1 MLKINQS
8 SHKMLNFSSLL
19 LTALG
24 ILLIAPISQAQDSL
38 VNVKKTEIIRQNEQQ
53 GEVTLRVKVTGDEKK
68 PIMGLE
74 KEDFELI
81 VVDTNTKKIVS
92 PFDPDKG
99 YSDIPFKFKTP
110 QEATP
115 PPAYILVL
123 LDMSGSMK
131 CSTDLNSKEP
141 CNNNIPKGKRKL
153 DVAVSALQTFID
165 DAQKR
170 QEKRGGDTSVAIKVA
185 IIPFGFNGEYQ
196 PIRKVDELD
205 KFYNVSD
212 AKVKNA
218 LNNLALK
225 TLRDATNIYHSLEKS
240 VEFLTST
247 GEKRFYPVDDKGN
260 VIEPKPR
267 LAVILLTDGF
277 DTDPDYKNNRQ
288 KQSETLNTLKQKLRD
303 NDQLTIHTL
312 GYGLTPNALRKK
324 YAGQTISQADY
335 EQEYLDVDGLKRISQ
350 VTPNGIFAISGK
362 EDDISKALTTFLDS
376 ILGEYEITYQHPNPQ
391 RARVYQVSTVA
402 DKVASQPE
410 EYRVTVF
417 GRTVSFPT
425 YLGSV
430 GLIAMLAG
438 CWFIPY
444 TLWKKKLQEEN

>member
-1 MLKINQS
+1 VKTVTVN
-8 SHKMLNFSSLL
+8 
-19 LTALG
+19 G
-24 ILLIAPISQAQDSL
+24 GAQNSL
-38 VNVKKTEIIRQNEQQ
+38 VNVKKVEIVRQNEEQ
-53 GEVTLRVKVTGDEKK
+53 GEVTLRVKVSSDNK
-68 PIMGLE
+68 PIMALK
-74 KEDFELI
+74 KEDFELK
-81 VVDTNTKKIVS
+81 VVDTNTKKLVS
-92 PFDPDKG
+92 PFEPDNG
-99 YSDIPFKFKTP
+99 YSDIRFNFKTP

-131 CSTDLNSKEP
+131 CSTDLNSKES
-141 CNNNIPKGKRKL
+141 CNNNISKGKRKL
-153 DVAVSALQTFID
+153 DAAVSALQTFID

-170 QEKRGGDTSVAIKVA
+170 QEKRGGDTNVA

-205 KFYNVSD
+205 KFYKVSD
-212 AKVKNA
+212 FKVKKA
-218 LNNLALK
+218 LDDLALK
-225 TLRDATNIYHSLEKS
+225 TPRDATNIYHSLEKS
-240 VEFLTST
+240 VEFLANT
-247 GEKRFYPVDDKGN
+247 GDKRFYPVDDKGN

-312 GYGLTPNALRKK
+312 GYGLTPNVLQKK
-324 YAGQTISQADY
+324 YAGQSISQADY
-335 EQEYLDVDGLKRISQ
+335 EQEYLDVDGLKQISQ

-362 EDDISKALTTFLDS
+362 EDDISKALATFLDS
-376 ILGEYEITYQHPNPQ
+376 ILGEYEIIYQHPNPQ

>member
-1 MLKINQS
+1 MLKINKS

-24 ILLIAPISQAQDSL
+24 ILLITPISQAQDSL
-38 VNVKKTEIIRQNEQQ
+38 VSVKKTEIIRQNEQQ

-68 PIMGLE
+68 PIMGLK
-74 KEDFELI
+74 KEDFELK

-92 PFDPDKG
+92 PFDPDNG

-131 CSTDLNSKEP
+131 CSTDLNSKES
-141 CNNNIPKGKRKL
+141 CDNNIPKGKRKL
-153 DVAVSALQTFID
+153 NAAVSALQTFID

-170 QEKRGGDTSVAIKVA
+170 GGNTNIAVV
-185 IIPFGFNGEYQ
+185 PFGFGCDYQ
-196 PIRKVDELD
+196 PIRKTDELD

-218 LNNLALK
+218 LDNLSRK
-225 TLRDATNIYHSLEKS
+225 NPCDATNIYHSLEKS
-240 VEFLTST
+240 IEFLTNA
-247 GEKRFYPVDDKGN
+247 GDKRFYPVDDKGN
-260 VIEPKPR
+260 PLEPKPR

-335 EQEYLDVDGLKRISQ
+335 EQEYLDVDGLKQISQ

-391 RARVYQVSTVA
+391 RARVYKVSTVA
-402 DKVASQPE
+402 DKVASKPE

-417 GRTVSFPT
+417 GRIVSLPT
-425 YLGSV
+425 YFGSV

>member
-68 PIMGLE
+68 PIMGLK
-74 KEDFELI
+74 KEDFDLT

-92 PFDPDKG
+92 PFDPDNS

-131 CSTDLNSKEP
+131 CSTDLSSKET

-165 DAQKR
+165 EAQKR
-170 QEKRGGDTSVAIKVA
+170 GGNTNIAVV
-185 IIPFGFNGEYQ
+185 PFGYGCDYQ
-196 PIRKVDELD
+196 PIRKTDELD

-225 TLRDATNIYHSLEKS
+225 NPCDATNIYHSLEKS
-240 VEFLTST
+240 IEFLTNA
-247 GEKRFYPVDDKGN
+247 GDKRFYPVDDKGN
-260 VIEPKPR
+260 PLEPKPR

-277 DTDPDYKNNRQ
+277 DTDPEYKRNRDKQ
-288 KQSETLNTLKQKLRD
+288 KQTLEEFKKKLRD

-312 GYGLTPNALRKK
+312 GYGLPFNALRKK
-324 YAGQTISQADY
+324 YAGRSIP
-335 EQEYLDVDGLKRISQ
+335 ENEYLDVDGLRKISQ

-362 EDDISKALTTFLDS
+362 EDEISKALSTFLDS

-402 DKVASQPE
+402 DKVVSQPE

-417 GRTVSFPT
+417 GRTVSVPT
-425 YLGSV
+425 YFGSV

>member
-1 MLKINQS
+1 MLV
-8 SHKMLNFSSLL
+8 FSRLL
-19 LTALG
+19 IATFG
-24 ILLIAPISQAQDSL
+24 ILLITPISQAQDSL
-38 VNVKKTEIIRQNEQQ
+38 VNVKKAEIIGQKEQQ
-53 GEVTLRVKVTGDEKK
+53 GEVTLRVKATGDEKK
-68 PIMGLE
+68 PIMGLK
-74 KEDFELI
+74 KEDFELK
-81 VVDTNTKKIVS
+81 VVDTNTKKLVS
-92 PFDPDKG
+92 PFNPDNG

-110 QEATP
+110 QEVTP

-141 CNNNIPKGKRKL
+141 CDNNIPKGKRKL
-153 DVAVSALQTFID
+153 DAAVSALQTFID

-170 QEKRGGDTSVAIKVA
+170 GGNTNIAV
-185 IIPFGFNGEYQ
+185 IPFGYGCEYQ
-196 PIRKVDELD
+196 PIRKTDELD

-212 AKVKNA
+212 AKVKTA

-225 TLRDATNIYHSLEKS
+225 NPCDATNIYHSLDKS
-240 VEFLTST
+240 IEFLANA
-247 GEKRFYPVDDKGN
+247 GEKDFYPVDDKGN
-260 VIEPKPR
+260 AIEPKPR

-277 DTDPDYKNNRQ
+277 DTDPEYKRNRD
-288 KQSETLNTLKQKLRD
+288 KQSQILQKFKKNLRN

-312 GYGLTPNALRKK
+312 GYGLPWGTLRKK
-324 YAGQTISQADY
+324 YPGQSIP
-335 EQEYLDVDGLKRISQ
+335 ENEYLDVDGLQKISK
-350 VTPNGIFAISGK
+350 VTPNGLFAISGK
-362 EDDISKALTTFLDS
+362 EDDISKALSTFLDS

-391 RARVYQVSTVA
+391 RARVYKVSTVA

-430 GLIAMLAG
+430 GLIAMLGG

>member
-1 MLKINQS
+1 MLKINHS
-8 SHKMLNFSSLL
+8 FHKMLNFSGLL
-19 LTALG
+19 LTTLG

-38 VNVKKTEIIRQNEQQ
+38 VNVKKTEIVRQNELQ
-53 GEVTLRVKVTGDEKK
+53 GEVTLRLKVTGDEKK
-68 PIMGLE
+68 PIMGLK
-74 KEDFELI
+74 KEDFELK

-92 PFDPDKG
+92 PFDPDNG

-131 CSTDLNSKEP
+131 CSTDLNSKES
-141 CNNNIPKGKRKL
+141 CDNNIPKGKRKL
-153 DVAVSALQTFID
+153 DAAVSALQTFID
-165 DAQKR
+165 NAQKR
-170 QEKRGGDTSVAIKVA
+170 GGNTNIA

-218 LNNLALK
+218 LDNLALK
-225 TLRDATNIYHSLEKS
+225 TPRDATNIYHSLEKS
-240 VEFLTST
+240 VEFLTNT

-260 VIEPKPR
+260 PLEPKPR
-267 LAVILLTDGF
+267 LAIILLTDGF
-277 DTDPDYKNNRQ
+277 DTTKEYKCNLSSQ
-288 KQSETLNTLKQKLRD
+288 DKTLKELKTKLRN

-312 GYGLTPNALRKK
+312 GYGLSPDKLKAK
-324 YAGQTISQADY
+324 YPGKTICPSADEKF
-335 EQEYLDVDGLKRISQ
+335 EQEYLDVDGLKQISQ

-362 EDDISKALTTFLDS
+362 EDDISKALATFLDS
-376 ILGEYEITYQHPNPQ
+376 ILGEYEIIYQHPNPQ

-417 GRTVSFPT
+417 GRTVSLPT
-425 YLGSV
+425 YFGSV

-438 CWFIPY
+438 CWFVPY

>member
-1 MLKINQS
+1 MLKINYS
-8 SHKMLNFSSLL
+8 SHKMLSFSGLL

-68 PIMGLE
+68 PIMGLK
-74 KEDFELI
+74 KEDFELK

-92 PFDPDKG
+92 PFDPDNG
-99 YSDIPFKFKTP
+99 YSDIRFKFKTP

-131 CSTDLNSKEP
+131 CSTDLNSKES
-141 CNNNIPKGKRKL
+141 CDNNIPKGKRKL
-153 DVAVSALQTFID
+153 DAAVSALQTFID
-165 DAQKR
+165 NAQKR
-170 QEKRGGDTSVAIKVA
+170 GGNTNIA

-218 LNNLALK
+218 LDNLALK
-225 TLRDATNIYHSLEKS
+225 TPRDATNIYHSLEKS
-240 VEFLTST
+240 VEFLTNA
-247 GEKRFYPVDDKGN
+247 GDKRFYPVDDQGN
-260 VIEPKPR
+260 AIEPKPR

-277 DTDPDYKNNRQ
+277 DTDPEYKNNLNKQ
-288 KQSETLNTLKQKLRD
+288 KQTLKELTKKLHD

-312 GYGLTPNALRKK
+312 GYGLQPNMLKQKYPGKTPPENE
-324 YAGQTISQADY
+324 I
-335 EQEYLDVDGLKRISQ
+335 LDVDGLKQISQ

-402 DKVASQPE
+402 DKVVSQPE

-417 GRTVSFPT
+417 GRTVSVPT
-425 YLGSV
+425 YFGSV